1 MISSFSKKSLLPN
14 VLVTI
19 GTSVTPFVSAKAH
32 IGHVGEVAGHDHPV
46 GIGLFAA
53 SSVLAGWLATR
64 EDGKYTADQD
74 DADEAGAGDEV
85 NA

>member
-32 IGHVGEVAGHDHPV
+32 IGHVGEVAGHDHSNDHRHHPYPHAKHPH
-46 GIGLFAA
+46 GPK
-53 SSVLAGWLATR
+53 SVRNRQPTSATKA
-64 EDGKYTADQD
+64 E
-74 DADEAGAGDEV
+74 
-85 NA
+85 